1 MCIGFGLVVSE
12 RLGKEEDRDEKKKK
26 REEKNIKY

>member
-26 REEKNIKY
+26 EKKRT